1 MRIKEGFVLREVC
14 GERVIVGEGL
24 NAIDFG
30 KLISLNETASSIW
43 KFCVKVDDFNEEMVV
58 EALCDEYNVERDS
71 AIRGVKNILSQWTE
85 LGMIE

>member
-43 KFCVKVDDFNEEMVV
+43 KFCVKADEFNEEMVV